1 MNDEALKKKMQ
12 ELMSSEG
19 LLNFMFSANL
29 ASSKDLVKGKDRAGA
44 GSDKKGDPKRDA
56 DKDRQI
62 KRVMI
67 PAMLKLLA
75 SLEVPIDMVDP
86 GVYLEVARKALGE
99 ALQQAKSYRLSSLTD
114 NLEKA
119 ISKCDKLIQK
129 GPEEYTKKKKEKDI
143 SEYDLIQLLKQPN
156 YIEELEDHDFS
167 KIKNSEVREKL
178 TSMLA
183 KRPPA
188 TKTTKD
194 RWENDYFAY
203 YRNKYL
209 KKD

>member
-1 MNDEALKKKMQ
+1 M
-12 ELMSSEG
+12 G
-19 LLNFMFSANL
+19 
-29 ASSKDLVKGKDRAGA
+29 V
-44 GSDKKGDPKRDA
+44 GSDKKSDPKRDA
-56 DKDRQI
+56 DKDRQV

-67 PAMLKLLA
+67 PALLKLLA

-114 NLEKA
+114 SLEKA

-143 SEYDLIQLLKQPN
+143 NEYDLIQLLKQPN

-183 KRPPA
+183 KRPPP
-188 TKTTKD
+188 TRTTKD

-203 YRNKYL
+203 YRSKYL

>member
-1 MNDEALKKKMQ
+1 MQLTAGHLYEFGPFVLDTNRHLLLLQGRPVPLTPKTYDLLVVLVENSGRVILKD
-12 ELMSSEG
+12 ELMKMVWVDSFVEDSN
-19 LLNFMFSANL
+19 LTQQISA
-29 ASSKDLVKGKDRAGA
+29 V
-44 GSDKKGDPKRDA
+44 
-56 DKDRQI
+56 
-62 KRVMI
+62 
-67 PAMLKLLA
+67 
-75 SLEVPIDMVDP
+75 
-86 GVYLEVARKALGE
+86 RKALGE
-99 ALQQAKSYRLSSLTD
+99 ALLQAKSFRLSALTD
-114 NLEKA
+114 SLEKA

-129 GPEEYTKKKKEKDI
+129 GPEEYTKKKKEKEI

-183 KRPPA
+183 KRPPP
-188 TKTTKD
+188 TRTTKD

-203 YRNKYL
+203 YRTKYL